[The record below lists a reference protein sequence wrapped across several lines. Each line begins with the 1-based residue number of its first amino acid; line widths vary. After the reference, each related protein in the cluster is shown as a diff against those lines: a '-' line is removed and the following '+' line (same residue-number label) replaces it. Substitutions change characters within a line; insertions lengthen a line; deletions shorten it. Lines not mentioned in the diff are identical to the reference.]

1 MPGSVSGTGDKARG
15 GTEGECDAG
24 AWRGAGG
31 GQTHGCLQG
40 LRLCGSEGSAAGSC
54 PGFPFQGASVP
65 SPGSALAPP
74 WDLGVIWP
82 CPLGCYFPQEQ
93 TEPFLHCVPIAC
105 PASCMQGGCGA
116 GTQIL
121 TNIET
126 HSFSKGVCKMLQG
139 NARSGKSSAEDARDE
154 PQE

>member
-1 MPGSVSGTGDKARG
+1 MSATQALGVEEAGGRRTAACRGSGSAARGVCSRKLSGVSLPGSVRAL
-15 GTEGECDAG
+15 A
-24 AWRGAGG
+24 
-31 GQTHGCLQG
+31 
-40 LRLCGSEGSAAGSC
+40 RLCLRTTVG
-54 PGFPFQGASVP
+54 
-65 SPGSALAPP
+65 
-74 WDLGVIWP
+74 LGVIWP